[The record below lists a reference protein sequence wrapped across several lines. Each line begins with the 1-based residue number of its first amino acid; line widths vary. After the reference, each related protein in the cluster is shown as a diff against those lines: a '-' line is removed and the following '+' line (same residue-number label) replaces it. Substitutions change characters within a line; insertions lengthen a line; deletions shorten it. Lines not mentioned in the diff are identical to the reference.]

1 MQCGMMSGSSEC
13 SSLCVVVDGSP
24 TEQGVDHRQV
34 QRELGEVSVYLQ
46 KPVVLSP
53 TSAQV
58 SWTVSKTDN
67 SNLEKQ
73 YATLYCATY
82 FTISWNRSIPTS
94 ISLLLCSVIGQV
106 AHQSQ
111 YVQGYRLLYRS
122 TGSVWLVQDV
132 KAGPELSTVLSDLRT
147 DTEYE
152 VKVLPYFNELQGLDS
167 PLVLLR
173 TPKEGKTHSGMQERP
188 SLK

>member
-1 MQCGMMSGSSEC
+1 M
-13 SSLCVVVDGSP
+13 
-24 TEQGVDHRQV
+24 
-34 QRELGEVSVYLQ
+34 
-46 KPVVLSP
+46 
-53 TSAQV
+53 
-58 SWTVSKTDN
+58 
-67 SNLEKQ
+67 
-73 YATLYCATY
+73 
-82 FTISWNRSIPTS
+82 
-94 ISLLLCSVIGQV
+94 SLLLCSVIGQV
-106 AHQSQ
+106 SRQSQ
-111 YVQGYRLLYRS
+111 YVQGYRLLYRC

-173 TPKEGKTHSGMQERP
+173 TPEEGKTRSRMQERP